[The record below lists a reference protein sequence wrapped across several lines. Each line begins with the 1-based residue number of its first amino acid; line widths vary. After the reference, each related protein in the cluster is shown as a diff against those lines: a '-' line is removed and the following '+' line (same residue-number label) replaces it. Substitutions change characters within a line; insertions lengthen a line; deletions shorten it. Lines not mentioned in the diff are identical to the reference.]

1 LIGHAR
7 YNSAVASPYS
17 ELLVRNTGNGHFYE
31 WWIANNQLQGVDLG
45 PAAAMGVGATPA
57 VAGSDPS
64 SVAAAGATVL
74 ATNLAT
80 SGSAAISVAAP
91 APSSAG
97 STMASPALDVP
108 SQPASA
114 ASPSLLVQAMASF
127 GASDAAADSTG
138 AVLAAQL
145 PQLSEIVTP
154 IDHRAS
160 HS

>member
-7 YNSAVASPYS
+7 YNSAVASPCS
-17 ELLVRNTGNGHFYE
+17 ESLVRNTGNGHFYE

-57 VAGSDPS
+57 VAGGDPS
-64 SVAAAGATVL
+64 SVAAGATVL

-114 ASPSLLVQAMASF
+114 ASPLVAR
-127 GASDAAADSTG
+127 TG
-138 AVLAAQL
+138 DGFVRR
-145 PQLSEIVTP
+145 E
-154 IDHRAS
+154 
-160 HS
+160 